1 MGQAVDGAMSRAVTG
16 IVVARCSCDGRLRV
30 YESSA
35 TVWRYFYAVAGRSTD
50 CSAASVSRGV
60 EIFAES
66 TTAAAGDT
74 QRSLR
79 VMNSSVIV

>member
-35 TVWRYFYAVAGRSTD
+35 SVWRYFYAVAGRSTD
-50 CSAASVSRGV
+50 CSAASVSRV